1 MGTLMMGYVLRIYE
15 ILIFSKEYIHQIK
28 CIYKF
33 SMFYY
38 LYSLLIVSP
47 TIALTIL
54 FIVSPTIH

>member
-1 MGTLMMGYVLRIYE
+1 MGYVLRIYE